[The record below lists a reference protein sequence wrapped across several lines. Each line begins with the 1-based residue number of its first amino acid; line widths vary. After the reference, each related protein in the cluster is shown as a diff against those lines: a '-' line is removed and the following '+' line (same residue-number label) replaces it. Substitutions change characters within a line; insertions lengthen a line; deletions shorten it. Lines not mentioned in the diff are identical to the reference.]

1 MGGIGGWRK
10 AVIYKV
16 KALLLDART
25 RNAILDTV
33 YKQTKM
39 TRTYLPANL
48 WAELSRVYFPQLCSN
63 LRLCLRSDS
72 QLIDFFKF
80 LRPVQLFPGLDV
92 VNQCIIR
99 CTKSSKL
106 DKFQFSNYSESVTR
120 LIVILHDIVVR
131 GHVSLTS
138 LPLSERKSHQPIT
151 EPIWGNWSKPPTTRF
166 PFLNHFIRP
175 GLHSGSCRQNKISG
189 QLTYYNHNCFFQ
201 ENHEKTEENKI

>member
-33 YKQTKM
+33 YKQTRM
-39 TRTYLPANL
+39 TRTYHPANL

-72 QLIDFFKF
+72 LLIDFFKF

-92 VNQCIIR
+92 VDQCIIL

-106 DKFQFSNYSESVTR
+106 DKFQFSNYSESVTK
-120 LIVILHDIVVR
+120 LIMILHDSVVR
-131 GHVSLTS
+131 GHVSLTPPPS
-138 LPLSERKSHQPIT
+138 LSENPTSLSQRTNLGKLIKATNHQISIP
-151 EPIWGNWSKPPTTRF
+151 EP
-166 PFLNHFIRP
+166 
-175 GLHSGSCRQNKISG
+175 LH
-189 QLTYYNHNCFFQ
+189 
-201 ENHEKTEENKI
+201 

>member
-33 YKQTKM
+33 YNQTKM

-80 LRPVQLFPGLDV
+80 LRPVQLFPGLVD
-92 VNQCIIR
+92 QCIILS
-99 CTKSSKL
+99 TKSSKL
-106 DKFQFSNYSESVTR
+106 DIFQFSNYTESVTR
-120 LIVILHDIVVR
+120 LIMILHDSVVR
-131 GHVSLTS
+131 GHVSLTPPPS
-138 LPLSERKSHQPIT
+138 PSENPTSLSENQSGEIDQSHQPPDFHSWTTSLGLAYIPAAVGKIKSLDNWHIT
-151 EPIWGNWSKPPTTRF
+151 TTTVFFKKIMRK
-166 PFLNHFIRP
+166 LKKK
-175 GLHSGSCRQNKISG
+175 NKI
-189 QLTYYNHNCFFQ
+189 
-201 ENHEKTEENKI
+201 

>member
-80 LRPVQLFPGLDV
+80 LRPVQLFPGLVD
-92 VNQCIIR
+92 QCIILS
-99 CTKSSKL
+99 TKSSKL
-106 DKFQFSNYSESVTR
+106 DIFQFSNYTESVTR
-120 LIVILHDIVVR
+120 LIMILHDSVVR
-131 GHVSLTS
+131 GHVSLTPP
-138 LPLSERKSHQPIT
+138 PLREKIPPAYQRTNLGKLIKPTNHQISIP
-151 EPIWGNWSKPPTTRF
+151 EP
-166 PFLNHFIRP
+166 
-175 GLHSGSCRQNKISG
+175 LH
-189 QLTYYNHNCFFQ
+189 
-201 ENHEKTEENKI
+201 